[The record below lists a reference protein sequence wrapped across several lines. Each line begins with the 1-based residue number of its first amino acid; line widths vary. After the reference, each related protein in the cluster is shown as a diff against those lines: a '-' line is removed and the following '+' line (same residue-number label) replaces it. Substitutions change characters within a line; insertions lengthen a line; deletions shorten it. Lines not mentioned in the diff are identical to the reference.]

1 MNNNIARNKTRKIDI
16 GSSGLILIGF
26 SIILFLIVWIMELMN
41 NYLEFHY
48 INYTKEILILSSIF
62 KLTLMSGILFFI
74 VQGLVSTIDCIM
86 CKKIRFEMLKEKK
99 FK

>member
-1 MNNNIARNKTRKIDI
+1 MNNNIAKDEIRKIGI
-16 GSSGLILIGF
+16 GSSGVILIGL
-26 SIILFLIVWIMELMN
+26 SIMLLLIVWIMELMN
-41 NYLEFHY
+41 NYLKFHY

-74 VQGLVSTIDCIM
+74 VQGLVSIIDCIM